1 MPESVEIEGVEIF
14 LSEPDTIEN
23 MEWIGGEVYMGQ
35 LLAAW
40 TIIDKKDIPLNPQ
53 ILGKPGVGKTTLAYT
68 AAKKLDRPAY
78 IFQATVDTRPE
89 DLLIS
94 PVIAENNTIKYHAS
108 PLVTA
113 MIKGGICILDE
124 GNRMAEKSWASL
136 APLLDSRRYIESIIA
151 GIKVQAHPDFRICV
165 TMNDDSSTFEVP
177 EYIHSRLQ
185 PQVFIEFPERE
196 EEFQILQFNLPF
208 ARDEIIKYTVNFLQ
222 RAHEAEKIFTV
233 RDGINICRYYMKM
246 EAFNTKAKTGMSKNK
261 EKSEKSNTEQGKSFN
276 NDLFEQSVYQ
286 VLGDDGLDF
295 LLHRESKKKGSI
307 NKQFRRFMDGFETDE
322 DDMDDDDYD
331 DENEIEYEDEDED
344 DIDEE
349 RREIGPDE
357 EFDEDDFPEDF
368 ELDAPDPKSK
378 GSKRKWA
385 EDMGDEDD
393 FMETLPKKKKN
404 PFDMMDDDSEDIFKD
419 EELNP
424 IKPDDVLDIVEKKS
438 KKSNSRGQAD
448 QENDSHLSQ
457 NGDDPNELKNP
468 DEMIRD
474 FLNKTRNKRSG
485 KSTKK

>member
-68 AAKKLDRPAY
+68 AAKKLERPAY

-185 PQVFIEFPERE
+185 PQIFIEFPERE

-208 ARDEIIKYTVNFLQ
+208 AREEIIKYTVNFLQ

-246 EAFNTKAKTGMSKNK
+246 EAFHTKSSTSSTSEYK
-261 EKSEKSNTEQGKSFN
+261 EKPGKKDTETKKTFD

-286 VLGDDGLDF
+286 VLGEDGLDF
-295 LLHRESKKKGSI
+295 LLHRESKNKGSI
-307 NKQFRRFMDGFETDE
+307 QKQFKRFMDDFENE
-322 DDMDDDDYD
+322 EDMDDDDDD
-331 DENEIEYEDEDED
+331 DEIDYEDEED
-344 DIDEE
+344 FEE
-349 RREIGPDE
+349 DRREIGPDE

-368 ELDAPDPKSK
+368 ELDTTDHKSSR
-378 GSKRKWA
+378 SKRKW
-385 EDMGDEDD
+385 EDDGGEEDD

-404 PFDMMDDDSEDIFKD
+404 PFDMMDEDSEDLFKD

-424 IKPDDVLDIVEKKS
+424 LKPDDVLDIVEKKP
-438 KKSNSRGQAD
+438 KKSNSRGSSD
-448 QENDSHLSQ
+448 QVNDPQPSQ
-457 NGDDPNELKNP
+457 NKIDPNNLKNP